1 MKCPFCSELESRVL
15 DSRTTDEG
23 TVIRR
28 RRECGVCKR
37 RFTTYERVEERP
49 LMVVKKEG
57 NREVFQRD
65 KLMQGILKAVEKR
78 PIGMD
83 TVEAVVG
90 EIERELRDSYDKEV
104 SSKVI
109 GEKVMDRLRAIDG
122 VAYVRFASVY
132 RQFTDVKG
140 FVETVEQLQKYQDS
154 GEGNSSV

>member
-28 RRECGVCKR
+28 RRECVNCRR
-37 RFTTYERVEERP
+37 RFTTYERIEERP

-57 NREVFQRD
+57 NREAFQRD

-78 PIGMD
+78 PIAMD
-83 TVEAVVG
+83 TVEAMVG